1 MDNLPDW
8 AVTIITVAVGLSP
21 GLALLSARPIARL
34 LYAML
39 WPRREGQ
46 RTTDLRKPGD
56 RHLAQLPRPTLGDP
70 AASR

>member
-34 LYAML
+34 LHAVL

-46 RTTDLRKPGD
+46 RATDLLGD